1 MQQAPVSARRAR
13 RISQRFKRAAIVSGL
28 VLIVAPLLM
37 YLAENGTNEA
47 VGGIGSAYV
56 WLARTLFENT
66 SPIKMGTALGFV
78 AYYIVR
84 IAGYGLV
91 AFATG
96 SLASRFVSTVIL
108 RGAGMGTFKG
118 SGHVVICGWNSHGTE
133 ILRELLG
140 KHAMEKGNV
149 VLLAQM
155 ATDPYPDDDR
165 VTFIRGN
172 PTTTD
177 DLRRAGVERAACA
190 IIVADATA
198 TGSATEDLDARTL
211 VTVLAIESLN
221 PACYTCVEVVKKEN
235 RGHFRRAKADE
246 LVVTA
251 EMTGAL
257 LASSATVHG
266 LSYLMSDL
274 LTHPEGQEFHRV
286 AVPPSMVGKTVQEVV
301 GTLKS
306 QYNALFV
313 GVFGPEGTAPA
324 VNPSGDRKLAAGD
337 ALLVIAEAPPVLA

>member
-1 MQQAPVSARRAR
+1 VQQAPASARRAR

-28 VLIVAPLLM
+28 VLFVAPVLM
-37 YLAENGTNEA
+37 YVAENGTNEA
-47 VGGIGSAYV
+47 VGGFGSAYV

-66 SPIKMGTALGFV
+66 SPIKMGTALGFL

-108 RGAGMGTFKG
+108 RGAGMGTYKG
-118 SGHVVICGWNSHGTE
+118 SGHVVICGWNTHCSE

-140 KHAMEKGNV
+140 KHVMEKREV
-149 VLLAQM
+149 VLVAQM

-172 PTTTD
+172 PTNTD
-177 DLRRAGVERAACA
+177 DLRRAGIEQAEVA
-190 IIVADATA
+190 IVVADSTA
-198 TGSATEDLDARTL
+198 TESAAEDLDARTL

-221 PACYTCVEVVKKEN
+221 PSCYTCVEVVKKEN

-266 LSYLMSDL
+266 LSFLMSDL

-286 AVPPSMVGKTVQEVV
+286 AVPPSMVGKTVQDVV
-301 GTLKS
+301 ASLKA
-306 QYNALFV
+306 QHNALFV
-313 GVFGPEGTAPA
+313 GVFGPEGSTPS
-324 VNPSGDRKLAAGD
+324 VNPPSDRKLAAGD
-337 ALLVIAEAPPVLA
+337 ALLVIAEAPPVLT

>member
-1 MQQAPVSARRAR
+1 MSARRAR
-13 RISQRFKRAAIVSGL
+13 RISQRFKRATIVSGL
-28 VLIVAPLLM
+28 VLIVAPVLM

-56 WLARTLFENT
+56 WLLRTLFENT
-66 SPIKMGTALGFV
+66 SPIKMGTALGFL

-96 SLASRFVSTVIL
+96 TLASRFVSTVIL
-108 RGAGMGTFKG
+108 RGAGMGTYKG
-118 SGHVVICGWNSHGTE
+118 SGHIVICGWNSHGTE

-140 KHAMEKGNV
+140 KDVQEKRPV
-149 VLLAQM
+149 VLLAQLP
-155 ATDPYPDDDR
+155 TDPYPDDDR
-165 VTFIRGN
+165 VTFIKGN

-177 DLRRAGVERAACA
+177 DLRRAGVERADCA
-190 IIVADATA
+190 ILVADETA
-198 TGSATEDLDARTL
+198 TDSAAEDRDARTL
-211 VTVLAIESLN
+211 ITVLAVEALN
-221 PACYTCVEVVKKEN
+221 PACYTCVEVVRKEN

-251 EMTGAL
+251 EVTGAL

-274 LTHPEGQEFHRV
+274 LTHPEGMEFHRV
-286 AVPPSMVGKTVQEVV
+286 DVPPSMVGQTVQDVI
-301 GTLKS
+301 GPLKAEHD
-306 QYNALFV
+306 ALFV
-313 GVFGPEGTAPA
+313 GVFGAGSSAA
-324 VNPSGDRKLAAGD
+324 VNPPGDRKLAAGD
-337 ALLVIAEAPPVLA
+337 ALLVISEARPVLA